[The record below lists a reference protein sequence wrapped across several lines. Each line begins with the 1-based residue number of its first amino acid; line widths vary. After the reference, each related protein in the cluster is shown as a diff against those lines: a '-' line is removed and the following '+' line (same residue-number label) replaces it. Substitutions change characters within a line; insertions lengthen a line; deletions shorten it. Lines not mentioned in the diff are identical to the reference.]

1 MHSPASMIG
10 REPVQ
15 RHRLPDKAVSTSS
28 RVGAA
33 RCKYSANSDIT
44 KPGVQK
50 PHCDP
55 WQSTSARCTG
65 CSVPS
70 GACRLSTVT
79 SSLPSRVGRKRM
91 QELIARY
98 LICRA
103 SGDSSP
109 STTVHAPQSPSAHP
123 SLVPVRPARLR
134 RYSST
139 VVAGGTS
146 ETQMSSPSSMNRV
159 ACVSGRTLLT
169 TRGSRSGC
177 ASATAVSGIAPWR
190 YQERHVIVLLRA
202 CDPECNDYDVDERWL
217 GQLQPP

>member
-1 MHSPASMIG
+1 MIGGSSRNCFVAQRPTSVPPASSSDPG
-10 REPVQ
+10 
-15 RHRLPDKAVSTSS
+15 AAASAAANSS
-28 RVGAA
+28 RLRGAW
-33 RCKYSANSDIT
+33 N
-44 KPGVQK
+44 PGRR
-50 PHCDP
+50 
-55 WQSTSARCTG
+55 S
-65 CSVPS
+65 
-70 GACRLSTVT
+70 
-79 SSLPSRVGRKRM
+79 
-91 QELIARY
+91 
-98 LICRA
+98 A